1 MVAAKA
7 GVGLAVLMLL
17 SGCGSSHPA
26 SKSTP
31 SSTAPGS
38 ASASAS
44 ASPTATPT
52 AATSVDAALT
62 AWANGGGLDKVDAL
76 TTDLAAIHDAGSDAT
91 TVRDGCAELESS
103 AAAAQFYKPIPQATA
118 QQHWA
123 AALTAFKAAAGEC
136 LAGID
141 ENKPA
146 LLQKTSTDI
155 DKGTTELAAATKSLR
170 LG

>member
-1 MVAAKA
+1 VVTAKA
-7 GVGLAVLMLL
+7 GLGLAVLILL

-26 SKSTP
+26 ANPTP
-31 SSTAPGS
+31 T
-38 ASASAS
+38 
-44 ASPTATPT
+44 PTASVTPT
-52 AATSVDAALT
+52 AAPTAKPSVDAALT
-62 AWANGGGLDKVDAL
+62 AWANGGGIDKIDAI
-76 TTDLAAIHDAGSDAT
+76 TTDLAAIHHAGSDAT
-91 TVRDGCAELESS
+91 TVRDGCAELEAS
-103 AAAAQFYKPIPQATA
+103 AAAAQFYKPVPQAAA

-123 AALTAFKAAAGEC
+123 AALAAFKAAAGEC

-155 DKGTTELAAATKSLR
+155 DKGTTELAATTKFLR